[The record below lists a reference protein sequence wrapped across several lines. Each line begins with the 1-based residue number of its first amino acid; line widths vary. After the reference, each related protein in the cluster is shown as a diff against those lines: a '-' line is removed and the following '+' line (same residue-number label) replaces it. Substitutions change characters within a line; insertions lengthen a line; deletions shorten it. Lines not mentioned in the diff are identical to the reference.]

1 MISPPGLVWPN
12 ANWNVRQGA
21 AGEAKVPLSV
31 PLPETKVTG
40 EAASAGR
47 GVKQSTKWGESGGK

>member
-1 MISPPGLVWPN
+1 MISPPGLVWLKV
-12 ANWNVRQGA
+12 NWNVRQGA
-21 AGEAKVPLSV
+21 AGKVPLSV